1 MMVGTVIKVTK
12 MKQLYFLI
20 GIFLLLASL
29 FSCLDENDEQRKE
42 EAREVQV
49 DFDTEV
55 GEVPEG
61 LKDWPHVLFVFE
73 NEECVEVK
81 ESPDDASLL
90 VPSTGDK
97 MVALAYESK
106 ANLSL
111 GDRKSV
117 V

>member
-73 NEECVEVK
+73 NEECV
-81 ESPDDASLL
+81 
-90 VPSTGDK
+90 
-97 MVALAYESK
+97 
-106 ANLSL
+106 
-111 GDRKSV
+111 
-117 V
+117 